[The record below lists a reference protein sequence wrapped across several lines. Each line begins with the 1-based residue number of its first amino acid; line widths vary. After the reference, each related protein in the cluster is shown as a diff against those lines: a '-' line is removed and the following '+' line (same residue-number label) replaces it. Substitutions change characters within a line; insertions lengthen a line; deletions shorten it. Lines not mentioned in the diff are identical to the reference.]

1 MSGSDVSISSMGDG
15 SLEQRIEELET
26 RLSFQDHLLG
36 ELNDALVSHNQRIV
50 VLEQQLVRALDDL
63 GKLRGLLLAD
73 PGEEPPPPHY

>member
-1 MSGSDVSISSMGDG
+1 MADPT
-15 SLEQRIEELET
+15 LEQRLVELET

-36 ELNDALVSHNQRIV
+36 ELNDALVSQSQRIV

>member
-1 MSGSDVSISSMGDG
+1 MSDSEHA
-15 SLEQRIEELET
+15 LPARIDELET

-36 ELNDALVSHNQRIV
+36 ELNEALVSQNQRIAL
-50 VLEQQLVRALDDL
+50 LENQLVRALDDL

>member
-1 MSGSDVSISSMGDG
+1 MSDSDVSISSMGDG

-36 ELNDALVSHNQRIV
+36 ELNDALVSQSQRIV

>member
-1 MSGSDVSISSMGDG
+1 MSGSDDRLASRMD
-15 SLEQRIEELET
+15 ELET

-36 ELNDALVSHNQRIV
+36 ELNEALVSQNQRIAK
-50 VLEQQLVRALDDL
+50 LEQQLVRALDDL

>member
-1 MSGSDVSISSMGDG
+1 MNASDNLPDH
-15 SLEQRIEELET
+15 RIDELET

-36 ELNDALVSHNQRIV
+36 ELNEALVSQNKRV
-50 VLEQQLVRALDDL
+50 ARLEQQLVRALDDL

>member
-1 MSGSDVSISSMGDG
+1 MSGSDDPLTSRMD
-15 SLEQRIEELET
+15 ELET

-36 ELNDALVSHNQRIV
+36 ELNEALVSQNQRIAR
-50 VLEQQLVRALDDL
+50 LEQQLVRALDDL